1 MEKSFG
7 EKDGRKDMILTILDE
22 YLMKIVTLLDW
33 GFFFIRFGLS
43 MGQTKVIVL
52 LGKRT

>member
-22 YLMKIVTLLDW
+22 YLMKIV
-33 GFFFIRFGLS
+33 GVFFFIRFGLS